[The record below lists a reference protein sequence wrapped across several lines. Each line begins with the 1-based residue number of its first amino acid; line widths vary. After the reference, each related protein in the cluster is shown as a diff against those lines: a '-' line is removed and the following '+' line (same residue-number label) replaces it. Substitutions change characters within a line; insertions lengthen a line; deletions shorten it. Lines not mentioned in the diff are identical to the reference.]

1 MIKSHELDERIAR
14 DKRLEHLF
22 EMAGVPLLRV
32 NVDEMNAQPPVWE
45 RRKAVEERMAV
56 S

>member
-1 MIKSHELDERIAR
+1 M
-14 DKRLEHLF
+14 F

-32 NVDEMNAQPPVWE
+32 SVDGMNTEPPVWE
-45 RRKAVEERMAV
+45 RRKVAEERMAV

>member
-1 MIKSHELDERIAR
+1 MMDV
-14 DKRLEHLF
+14 LF
-22 EMAGVPLLRV
+22 WGAASFGAGVWVGVPLLRV